1 MNWSQFRTIIW
12 LRWRLSRNQWSR
24 GGKFNAV
31 LTIIIAFIGLG
42 IGFAGGIVGL
52 LLGTFALAK
61 ASPSVMLIVWDL
73 IIVVFLF
80 FWLAGIVS
88 EIQRSETVDISRLL
102 HLPISLQNVFLINYI
117 ASHLTTS
124 IILFLPGMLGLSLGL
139 ILGGRGFMILM
150 FPLVLGIIFMVTAW
164 TYCLRG
170 WLVTLMMNKRRRR
183 TIIAGVTFAF
193 ILLSQLPYIFSNIMH
208 KRERELN
215 ESKTVESIL
224 IEAHK
229 PDQQQ
234 AESQSRERNKITIP
248 QGVLMAH
255 KVVPFLW
262 VGNGAMSL
270 ATGNIMPAVLGA
282 AGGFLLGGL
291 GLRRA
296 YRSTIRFYQGK
307 ATGRRTKQ
315 KPKAEKLTGD
325 GKNFIERQI
334 PGIPEEAAATA
345 LAFFSCLKRA
355 PEVKMML
362 GTNFIMLLIFGTMIF
377 VKSSAKIGDNF
388 RPFIATGAVV
398 FMSLGLSQL
407 MYNLFGFD
415 RGGFRQLVLLPTP
428 RKQILLGKNLAFLP
442 LAVGIG
448 AILLVF
454 VKIVMG
460 IPFVIIFA
468 AGLQLLA
475 AFLMVSMV
483 GNLIS
488 ILVPYRIAA
497 GSLKPTKSSTKTTI
511 LMLVSRIFFP
521 MVMAPIFFPPAI
533 GLLFSKI
540 GWLPAAPVNL
550 FFSAA
555 LLALLALFYRL
566 SLNPL
571 GELLQ
576 RREMEILQVVT
587 KEIE

>member
-1 MNWSQFRTIIW
+1 MNWSQLRTIIW

-24 GGKFNAV
+24 GGKLNAI
-31 LTIIIAFIGLG
+31 LTIIITLIGLG
-42 IGFAGGIVGL
+42 IGFIGGIVGL
-52 LLGTFALAK
+52 LAGTFALAK
-61 ASPSVMLIVWDL
+61 ASPPVMLLVWDM
-73 IIVVFLF
+73 IIGVFLF

-102 HLPISLQNVFLINYI
+102 HLPISLRNVFLINYL

-124 IILFLPGMLGLSLGL
+124 IILFLPGMLGLSAGL

-193 ILLSQLPYIFSNIMH
+193 ILLSQLPYIFGNLMH
-208 KRERELN
+208 DHDHHKPRTTESVQSDRQTPDESRERE
-215 ESKTVESIL
+215 
-224 IEAHK
+224 
-229 PDQQQ
+229 
-234 AESQSRERNKITIP
+234 KITIP
-248 QGVLMAH
+248 HGVLVAH
-255 KVVPFLW
+255 KLVPFLW

-270 ATGNIMPAVLGA
+270 ATGNVWPAVLGA
-282 AGGFLLGGL
+282 AGGFFLGGL

-296 YRSTIRFYQGK
+296 YRSTIRFYQGQT
-307 ATGRRTKQ
+307 AGRISKR
-315 KPKAEKLTGD
+315 KPKAEKLAGD

-334 PGIPEEAAATA
+334 PGIPEEAAASA
-345 LAFFSCLKRA
+345 MAFFRCLMRA

-377 VKSSAKIGDNF
+377 VKSSSNIGESF
-388 RPFIATGAVV
+388 KPLIATGAVV

-442 LAVGIG
+442 IAVGIG

-454 VKIVMG
+454 IKVVMS
-460 IPFVIIFA
+460 ISFVIFIA

-475 AFLMVSMV
+475 AFLLLSMV

-497 GSLKPTKSSTKTTI
+497 GSLKPTKSSTKTGVLI
-511 LMLVSRIFFP
+511 FLSRIFFP
-521 MVMAPIFFPPAI
+521 MIMAPIFIPPAI
-533 GLLFSKI
+533 GLLFAGV

-550 FFSAA
+550 FFSVV
-555 LLALLALFYRL
+555 LLALLAIFYRL
-566 SLNPL
+566 SLPSL

-576 RREMEILQVVT
+576 RREKEILEVVT
-587 KEIE
+587 KEVE